1 VKIWC
6 AFHSVVFIIIQS
18 MDKIPTECNWCLP
31 YLLFGLVLSGVILQ
45 IYNFSQEITI
55 CCVFCH

>member
-1 VKIWC
+1 
-6 AFHSVVFIIIQS
+6 